1 MNTKRNTFI
10 GITFGIVAALAYG
23 LSSVLIKRSLA
34 DLAPPLVGA
43 AVALLSGTLVL
54 LVIGAR
60 DLRTNLVQNRKGVGF
75 LLLAGISASL
85 GVVSSYFALS
95 LAPVVTVSPL
105 QSTSPF
111 FVMLVSYLFLRRLER
126 ITPRLILGSI
136 LVVFGAILITI
147 GRVA

>member
-10 GITFGIVAALAYG
+10 GIAFGIVAALAYG
-23 LSSVLIKRSLA
+23 LSSVLIKQSLA

-60 DLRTNLVQNRKGVGF
+60 DLRTNLAQNRKGVGC

-85 GVVSSYFALS
+85 GVVSS
-95 LAPVVTVSPL
+95 
-105 QSTSPF
+105 
-111 FVMLVSYLFLRRLER
+111 
-126 ITPRLILGSI
+126 
-136 LVVFGAILITI
+136 
-147 GRVA
+147 